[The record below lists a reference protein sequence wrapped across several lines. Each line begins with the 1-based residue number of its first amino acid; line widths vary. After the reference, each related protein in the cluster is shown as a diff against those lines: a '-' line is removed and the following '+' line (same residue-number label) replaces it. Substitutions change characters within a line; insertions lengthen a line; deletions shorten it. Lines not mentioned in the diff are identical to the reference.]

1 MVETTEAA
9 TDKLRDEI
17 DKELQNKIVQLQ
29 KDMKKLN
36 KVEKDVKQELTVDL
50 VMKLCTRRTDH
61 LQELRS
67 EIVDSQ
73 S

>member
-1 MVETTEAA
+1 
-9 TDKLRDEI
+9 
-17 DKELQNKIVQLQ
+17 
-29 KDMKKLN
+29 MKKLN

-73 S
+73 SQNEETKSEQSKSTEATLANA